1 MLKCLPWERFRWRSG
16 WDNDEKWSICAG
28 LDDAVK
34 VTIENRPF
42 YLYGGHIELIRFN
55 EYYGIPRGH
64 EHDPLYSLS
73 IKNMVSYYIF
83 LGEKAIYRNIP
94 KVSPGA

>member
-1 MLKCLPWERFRWRSG
+1 MGETMTRSV
-16 WDNDEKWSICAG
+16 AG
-28 LDDAVK
+28 LDNARK
-34 VTIENRPF
+34 VTIENRLF
-42 YLYGGHIELIRFN
+42 YRYGGHIELIRFN

>member
-1 MLKCLPWERFRWRSG
+1 MVETMTRSV
-16 WDNDEKWSICAG
+16 AG
-28 LDDAVK
+28 LDNARK
-34 VTIENRPF
+34 VTIGNRLF
-42 YLYGGHIELIRFN
+42 YRYGGHIELIRFN

-73 IKNMVSYYIF
+73 IKNMVSYHIF
-83 LGEKAIYRNIP
+83 LGKKAIYRKIP